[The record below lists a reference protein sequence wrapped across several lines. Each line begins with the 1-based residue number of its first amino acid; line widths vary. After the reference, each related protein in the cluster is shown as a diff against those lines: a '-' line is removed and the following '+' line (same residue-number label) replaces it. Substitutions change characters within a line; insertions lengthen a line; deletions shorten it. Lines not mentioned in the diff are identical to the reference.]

1 MSLAASN
8 LLIIVV
14 ILAYQELELKR
25 GFIFGP
31 PVGMAIGAKICT
43 TAKTKESYT
52 GEVISESYTLEYG
65 TDRQRM
71 HVGAVQPGE
80 SVLIV
85 DDLVATGGTLS
96 AAIRLLGKHGI
107 TCWKLNCEM
116 CLVVIG
122 LPLVKGNWRLNGV
135 PLYALVEPRL
145 SDEVKA
151 PISTMIVSVSEKDR
165 WCGTRGKFVR
175 WKAVEGR
182 ILNKGKAAC
191 GVVLR
196 SILGRKT
203 GLEEDENVM
212 FLIVSN
218 HAVPDL
224 PFLGRPWGQQTT
236 ATITSARL
244 QRATFP
250 PLSPNGAAGRNE
262 YHRAATPTPL
272 IQGLRS

>member
-96 AAIRLLGKHGI
+96 AAIRLLGQ
-107 TCWKLNCEM
+107 
-116 CLVVIG
+116 
-122 LPLVKGNWRLNGV
+122 
-135 PLYALVEPRL
+135 
-145 SDEVKA
+145 
-151 PISTMIVSVSEKDR
+151 
-165 WCGTRGKFVR
+165 GTDIHDD
-175 WKAVEGR
+175 WMSLLMEVEGM

-212 FLIVSN
+212 LQLYNALWGGKNANDIWVI
-218 HAVPDL
+218 HDEDL
-224 PFLGRPWGQQTT
+224 GHEAPLAHRLAGLGRPWGQQTT